1 VLPNAGG
8 PDAWAAL
15 SQQELPRLRAVQLGS
30 AGYDHMTAA
39 MPPGVRLCNAA
50 GVHDAGTAELALALA
65 LANLRGLDVYARDQ
79 AAHRWQGFFAPS
91 LADRRALIF
100 GYGRIGAAVERRLA
114 PFEPASVV
122 RVARRPRSEPEVHPV
137 SELLDLLAGAD
148 LVFITAPA
156 TPDTTGAIDAAALAA
171 LPDGALVVNVGRGTV
186 IDTDAMVAEAG
197 RLRFALDVTDPEP
210 LPADHPLWDAPNVT
224 IAPHVGEADVAI
236 HLPGTAAAGTEPPTV
251 AVEAPAAT
259 TTVAPATT
267 TSPVC
272 VVSPSLPVRAATQVT
287 CTLFFAA
294 SARTTESLPMTRST
308 FPPVFFSRAAVS
320 VSAKWTLTGR
330 PTRAAMCWP
339 SFS

>member
-1 VLPNAGG
+1 MTLAWLPFESAEAARVAGGDVAGVEVGVYSPGGPVPEGADRVEFVVLPNAGG

-15 SQQELPRLRAVQLGS
+15 SHQELPRLRAVQLGS

-137 SELLDLLAGAD
+137 SELLEHSGLARTRRPHQVDDLH
-148 LVFITAPA
+148 
-156 TPDTTGAIDAAALAA
+156 
-171 LPDGALVVNVGRGTV
+171 LVVVEVFAVMTRGPFV
-186 IDTDAMVAEAG
+186 
-197 RLRFALDVTDPEP
+197 
-210 LPADHPLWDAPNVT
+210 
-224 IAPHVGEADVAI
+224 VGEDTFVYRHRHDVA
-236 HLPGTAAAGTEPPTV
+236 V
-251 AVEAPAAT
+251 
-259 TTVAPATT
+259 
-267 TSPVC
+267 
-272 VVSPSLPVRAATQVT
+272 
-287 CTLFFAA
+287 AA
-294 SARTTESLPMTRST
+294 ST
-308 FPPVFFSRAAVS
+308 
-320 VSAKWTLTGR
+320 
-330 PTRAAMCWP
+330 
-339 SFS
+339 

>member
-1 VLPNAGG
+1 MTLAWLPFESAEAARAAVGDVAGVEVGVYSPGGPLPEGADRVEFVVLPNAGG

-137 SELLDLLAGAD
+137 SELLELLAGAD

-224 IAPHVGEADVAI
+224 IAPHVGGHCSAYHPRMSRLVREQLVRLGQGQPFLNVV
-236 HLPGTAAAGTEPPTV
+236 HGEG
-251 AVEAPAAT
+251 PA
-259 TTVAPATT
+259 
-267 TSPVC
+267 
-272 VVSPSLPVRAATQVT
+272 
-287 CTLFFAA
+287 
-294 SARTTESLPMTRST
+294 
-308 FPPVFFSRAAVS
+308 
-320 VSAKWTLTGR
+320 
-330 PTRAAMCWP
+330 
-339 SFS
+339 